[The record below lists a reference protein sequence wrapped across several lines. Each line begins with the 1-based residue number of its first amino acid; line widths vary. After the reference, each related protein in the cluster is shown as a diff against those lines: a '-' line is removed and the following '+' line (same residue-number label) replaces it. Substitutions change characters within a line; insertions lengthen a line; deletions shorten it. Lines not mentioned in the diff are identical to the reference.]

1 MENQRQTTCRTN
13 TVLIRPER
21 PPESGSGGARGD
33 CCRQCGGRTHP
44 IHTWCAGII
53 KALSEL
59 GPLKPVIDRGYPVEQ
74 IAAAHRYVETGHT
87 TANVVIT
94 L

>member
-1 MENQRQTTCRTN
+1 
-13 TVLIRPER
+13 L
-21 PPESGSGGARGD
+21 
-33 CCRQCGGRTHP
+33 GR
-44 IHTWCAGII
+44 
-53 KALSEL
+53 
-59 GPLKPVIDRGYPVEQ
+59 LKPVIDRGYPVEQ

>member
-1 MENQRQTTCRTN
+1 MENQRQTTLQDQHRPDSSRT
-13 TVLIRPER
+13 TARVMGLVELARIVV
-21 PPESGSGGARGD
+21 GSVGD
-33 CCRQCGGRTHP
+33 
-44 IHTWCAGII
+44 GII
-53 KALSEL
+53 KEPSEL
-59 GPLKPVIDRGYPVEQ
+59 GRLKRVIDRGYPVEQ